1 MRCGTARTEEGDAR
15 LHPGLSCAAASARRI
30 GASAFRAVLLMH
42 SPMPTPDAFAP
53 AIFALGR
60 AAFAS
65 ELLAALNQSV
75 PVDHVCLMRVADR
88 ARPPVLE
95 SASWRGGAHVAEVQR
110 AYLNGLYRFDPNMS
124 LPAPSGVVVRHLRRD
139 TLVHAGYRKVC
150 FVRAGLLERLTVAA
164 SDAGQLVLLNLYRLD
179 PSGPFGAD
187 EIAAIESL
195 SRFLAALAVRHVG
208 TLGMLLRSRDRADR
222 VAALA
227 ARLHALDGRLTL
239 RERDVLSR
247 VMLGVTSEGIALDLG
262 IGLNTVLT
270 YRKRAYARLG
280 VSSQAELFS
289 LCL

>member
-1 MRCGTARTEEGDAR
+1 LFHSKVTDA
-15 LHPGLSCAAASARRI
+15 
-30 GASAFRAVLLMH
+30 GAGAPDSRATP
-42 SPMPTPDAFAP
+42 PMKFPVPMPDAFAP
-53 AIFALGR
+53 AITALGR

-110 AYLNGLYRFDPNMS
+110 AYLAGLYRFDPNMS
-124 LPAPSGVVVRHLRRD
+124 LPAPSGVVFRHLRRD
-139 TLVHAGYRKVC
+139 SLTHADYRKIC

-164 SDAGQLVLLNLYRLD
+164 ADAGQLVLLNLYRLD
-179 PSGPFGAD
+179 RSGPFAAG
-187 EIAAIESL
+187 EIAAIEGL
-195 SRFLAALAVRHVG
+195 SRFLAALAIRHVG

-280 VSSQAELFS
+280 VTSQAELFS

>member
-1 MRCGTARTEEGDAR
+1 MN
-15 LHPGLSCAAASARRI
+15 HPA
-30 GASAFRAVLLMH
+30 
-42 SPMPTPDAFAP
+42 PTPDAFAP
-53 AIFALGR
+53 AIAALGR

-65 ELLAALNQSV
+65 ELLAALNRFIA
-75 PVDHVCLMRVADR
+75 VDHVCLMRVADR
-88 ARPPVLE
+88 TRPPVLE

-110 AYLNGLYRFDPNMS
+110 AYLNGLYRFDPNLN
-124 LPAPSGVVVRHLRRD
+124 LPAQSGVTVRHLRRAA
-139 TLVHAGYRKVC
+139 LPHADYRDAC

-164 SDAGQLVLLNLYRLD
+164 TDGGQLVLLNLYRLD
-179 PSGPFGAD
+179 PSGPFAAG
-187 EIAAIESL
+187 EIATIDAL
-195 SRFLAALAVRHVG
+195 SRFLAAIAIKHVSA
-208 TLGMLLRSRDRADR
+208 LGMLLRSRDRADR

-227 ARLHALDGRLTL
+227 ARLHALDGRLTS

-280 VSSQAELFS
+280 VTSQAELFS

>member
-1 MRCGTARTEEGDAR
+1 MLQSWRADA
-15 LHPGLSCAAASARRI
+15 GASARRVF
-30 GASAFRAVLLMH
+30 AADCRAELLMN
-42 SPMPTPDAFAP
+42 SAVSTPDAFA
-53 AIFALGR
+53 AAVAALGR

-65 ELLAALNQSV
+65 ELLAALNRSV
-75 PVDHVCLMRVADR
+75 PVDHICLMRVVDR
-88 ARPPVLE
+88 ERPPVLE
-95 SASWRGGAHVAEVQR
+95 SASWRGGMHVAEVQR
-110 AYLNGLYRFDPNMS
+110 AYLNGMYRFDPNLS
-124 LPAPSGVVVRHLRRD
+124 LAPRAGVAVLHLRRD
-139 TLVHAGYRKVC
+139 AIARADYRKSC

-164 SDAGQLVLLNLYRLD
+164 ADEGQLVLLNLYRLD
-179 PSGPFGAD
+179 ASGRFAAN

-195 SRFLAALAVRHVG
+195 SRFLGALAVKHVG

-222 VAALA
+222 IGALA

-280 VSSQAELFS
+280 VTSQAELFS

>member
-1 MRCGTARTEEGDAR
+1 M
-15 LHPGLSCAAASARRI
+15 S
-30 GASAFRAVLLMH
+30 
-42 SPMPTPDAFAP
+42 SPVPTPGAFAP
-53 AIFALGR
+53 AVAALGG

-75 PVDHVCLMRVADR
+75 PVDHVCLMRVVDR

-95 SASWRGGAHVAEVQR
+95 SASWRGGTHVAEVQR
-110 AYLNGLYRFDPNMS
+110 AYLNGLYRFDPNLS
-124 LPAPSGVVVRHLRRD
+124 PPADSRVAVRHLRRD
-139 TLVHAGYRKVC
+139 AIAHADYRETC
-150 FVRAGLLERLTVAA
+150 FERAGLLERLSVAA
-164 SDAGQLVLLNLYRLD
+164 GGEGQLVLLNLYRLD
-179 PSGPFGAD
+179 ASGPFAAV
-187 EIAAIESL
+187 EAAAIEEL
-195 SRFLAALAVRHVG
+195 APFLAALAVKHVG

-222 VAALA
+222 IGALA

-247 VMLGVTSEGIALDLG
+247 VMLGMTSEGIALDLG

-280 VSSQAELFS
+280 VTSQAELFS

>member
-1 MRCGTARTEEGDAR
+1 MFHSEVADGGAN
-15 LHPGLSCAAASARRI
+15 ASDCR
-30 GASAFRAVLLMH
+30 VVPPMN
-42 SPMPTPDAFAP
+42 SPAPAPDAFAP
-53 AIFALGR
+53 AIAALGR

-65 ELLAALNQSV
+65 ELLAALNRSV
-75 PVDHVCLMRVADR
+75 AVDHVCLMRVADR

-110 AYLNGLYRFDPNMS
+110 AYLGGLYRFDPN
-124 LPAPSGVVVRHLRRD
+124 LNFPAHSGVVVRHLRRD
-139 TLVHAGYRKVC
+139 ALAHADYREAC
-150 FVRAGLLERLTVAA
+150 FARAGLIERLTVAA
-164 SDAGQLVLLNLYRLD
+164 ADEGQLVLLNLYRLD
-179 PSGPFGAD
+179 AGGPFAAD
-187 EIAAIESL
+187 ELAVIEGL
-195 SRFLAALAVRHVG
+195 ARFLAALAIRHVG

-222 VAALA
+222 VAALV

-247 VMLGVTSEGIALDLG
+247 VMLGMTSEGIALDLG

-280 VSSQAELFS
+280 VTSQAELFS